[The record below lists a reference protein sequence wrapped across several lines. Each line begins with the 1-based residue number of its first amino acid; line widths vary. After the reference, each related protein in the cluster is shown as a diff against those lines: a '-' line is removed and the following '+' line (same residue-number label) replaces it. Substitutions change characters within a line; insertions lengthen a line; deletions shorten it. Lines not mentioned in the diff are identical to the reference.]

1 MKYANHI
8 GYSDVDPYEIV
19 RIVSDKTIEIRE
31 MKTEPDTSVELK
43 WVAGGFAGH
52 CVNQNEQKWIISSD
66 ETAPVIRIRNRDDII
81 RLAREAGMPEWLQE
95 DWFADPFDS
104 FALRFAARFVLC
116 ERRCRSHGRVKRH
129 TRKSS
134 RTLHSTA
141 KERMGWADGV

>member
-19 RIVSDKTIEIRE
+19 RIVSEKTIEIRE

-66 ETAPVIRIRNRDDII
+66 ETAPVIRIRLGKRGWKDKYG
-81 RLAREAGMPEWLQE
+81 RK
-95 DWFADPFDS
+95 FFVDS
-104 FALRFAARFVLC
+104 KP
-116 ERRCRSHGRVKRH
+116 VKFYDH
-129 TRKSS
+129 NF
-134 RTLHSTA
+134 
-141 KERMGWADGV
+141 